1 MSPKTKKQLTWI
13 ISNTI
18 YATLLYAGVV
28 MEIEGVA
35 RVFLLLFWMNFIL
48 IFATLLTAEK
58 LSEVSEQMATEGFP
72 RWVHFVFDLS
82 CAVVLAYFDWI
93 WIAAFTM
100 IEHFAWVSMVDELR
114 KRKAA
119 IEKLAAKLSG
129 ETTP

>member
-1 MSPKTKKQLTWI
+1 MSPKSKKQLTWI

-18 YATLLYAGVV
+18 YAALLYAGVV
-28 MEIEGVA
+28 MGIEGVA

-48 IFATLLTAEK
+48 IVATMLTAEK

-72 RWVHFVFDLS
+72 RWAHFVFDLS
-82 CAVVLAYFDWI
+82 CAVVLAYFDWA

-119 IEKLAAKLSG
+119 IDKLAAKLSS
-129 ETTP
+129 EPTP